1 MNKRELEQKRVGTGG
16 SRMEKDFV
24 LNSRNLFYK
33 KGYFK
38 TKISEIAEKS
48 GSSVGSFYRFFNS
61 KEDVLIAAIKQE
73 LEVFRREVRLLN
85 AIDFDLKWKIKQLC
99 RIILSLLK
107 ENPDFFVLIYD
118 IEGRREKISSKTCKW
133 VDVLWK
139 DSKSVFINGINEA
152 TGSQVDFNLVERLF
166 ENQLKIYL
174 KYLLTDQQGGL
185 SSERIISMN
194 LEEEIKKLAGM
205 IISSC
210 ESLNVIGTCNKYDS
224 LTKAYTAAYM
234 KKEVKNILLKEQPF
248 SISFM
253 VFKWPKEEERT
264 VTLFIRESVLRAF
277 IYLIREKFRDED
289 MVGRLCQDKFILVV
303 PSSLKGG
310 PVDFSERIKEIIVG
324 LNERF
329 PMFNESY
336 FQYSTANILKPSEF
350 DLKMKNLPNNTM
362 KLGSRVTNE
371 DDLRIEKS

>member
-1 MNKRELEQKRVGTGG
+1 
-16 SRMEKDFV
+16 MEKDFV

-118 IEGRREKISSKTCKW
+118 IEGRREKISLKTCKW

-139 DSKSVFINGINEA
+139 DSKSVFVNGINEV
-152 TGSQVDFNLVERLF
+152 SRNQVDSNLVERLF

-174 KYLLTDQQGGL
+174 KHLLMDQQGNL
-185 SSERIISMN
+185 NSERVISMN

-210 ESLNVIGTCNKYDS
+210 ESLNVIGTCSKYDP
-224 LTKAYTAAYM
+224 LTKAYTAAYV
-234 KKEVKNILLKEQPF
+234 KKELRKILLKETPF

-253 VFKWPKEEERT
+253 VFRWPKEEEGT
-264 VTLFIRESVLRAF
+264 VTLFLRESVLRAF
-277 IYLIREKFRDED
+277 VYLIREKFRDED

-303 PSSLKGG
+303 PSSLKLGSI
-310 PVDFSERIKEIIVG
+310 DFSGRIKEIIAG

-336 FQYSTANILKPSEF
+336 FQYSTVDILKASEF
-350 DLKMKNLPNNTM
+350 DLKMKELPNKVIN
-362 KLGSRVTNE
+362 LGNRVINR
-371 DDLRIEKS
+371 DNLKIDKF